1 MDRRIFYGNILPT
14 DISQAL
20 MAEFD
25 RGNLHAQAI
34 GLRDKIAVQI
44 ATRMGSMSGGQTA
57 MTVTLQKVEDGVMIE
72 LGRQEWLGLA
82 ASLGHTAWA
91 ALRNPFSLLG
101 RLDDLA
107 QDIES
112 IQLADKVWNAI
123 DRAVAATGASRAL
136 SERLTRIA
144 CDYCG
149 SASPLGEAS
158 CLSCGAP
165 MGDAHPTACP
175 HCGFALTPDETV
187 CPNCNRRLA

>member
-1 MDRRIFYGNILPT
+1 MDRRIFYGNIVPM
-14 DISQAL
+14 DIAQAL

-25 RGNLHAQAI
+25 RGNLHAQAV
-34 GLRDKIAVQI
+34 GQKDKIAVQI

-57 MTVTLQKVEDGVMIE
+57 MTITLQKAEDGVMVE

-82 ASLGHTAWA
+82 ASLGQTAWS

-112 IQLADKVWNAI
+112 IQLADKVWSVI
-123 DRAVAATGASRAL
+123 DRAVAAKGASLAL
-136 SERLTRIA
+136 SERLTRIP
-144 CDYCG
+144 CEYCG
-149 SASPLGEAS
+149 AANPLGEAS

-165 MGDAHPTACP
+165 MGDAHPSACP
-175 HCGFALTPDETV
+175 HCGFALTPGETV
-187 CPNCNRRLA
+187 CPNCNRRLG